1 MTTGANVQ
9 RGQIVALGT
18 EPGKEAMTRALA
30 ASAYRH
36 GAKFVDVQSFD
47 LHIKRARIL
56 YAAEE
61 DLEYVPPWYGQ
72 RVLALGEHR
81 AARIAMSGPVEP
93 RLFEDLDPE
102 RVGRDQLPFLPE
114 AMRVV
119 NDRTTNWCVAPCATP
134 QWAQLVHPDADP
146 AQALERLED
155 QLLHILRMDTDDSA
169 AAWAARAD
177 DLESAAGR
185 MSERGFAAVRF
196 RGPGTDL
203 RVGLL
208 PTSRW
213 IAGRIETVGGIV
225 HMANL
230 PTEEVFTTPDPES
243 VSGHVRATKPLV
255 VGGTTVEGLR
265 IEFEGGRAVKVQA
278 DKGGEVL
285 DALTRRDEGAC
296 RLGEVALVDREGR
309 IGPLDTV
316 FFDTL
321 LDENAASHVA
331 LGGAYAMG
339 VGDDDR
345 ERINRSQIHIDFMI
359 GAPDVEVD
367 GELPDGTEVPV
378 LRDGAWALG
387 R

>member
-1 MTTGANVQ
+1 
-9 RGQIVALGT
+9 
-18 EPGKEAMTRALA
+18 
-30 ASAYRH
+30 
-36 GAKFVDVQSFD
+36 
-47 LHIKRARIL
+47 
-56 YAAEE
+56 
-61 DLEYVPPWYGQ
+61 
-72 RVLALGEHR
+72 
-81 AARIAMSGPVEP
+81 
-93 RLFEDLDPE
+93 
-102 RVGRDQLPFLPE
+102 
-114 AMRVV
+114 
-119 NDRTTNWCVAPCATP
+119 
-134 QWAQLVHPDADP
+134 
-146 AQALERLED
+146 
-155 QLLHILRMDTDDSA
+155 
-169 AAWAARAD
+169 
-177 DLESAAGR
+177 
-185 MSERGFAAVRF
+185 
-196 RGPGTDL
+196 
-203 RVGLL
+203 
-208 PTSRW
+208 
-213 IAGRIETVGGIV
+213 
-225 HMANL
+225 
-230 PTEEVFTTPDPES
+230 

-265 IEFEGGRAVKVQA
+265 MEFEGGRAVKVQA

-285 DALTRRDEGAC
+285 DALTRRDDCAC